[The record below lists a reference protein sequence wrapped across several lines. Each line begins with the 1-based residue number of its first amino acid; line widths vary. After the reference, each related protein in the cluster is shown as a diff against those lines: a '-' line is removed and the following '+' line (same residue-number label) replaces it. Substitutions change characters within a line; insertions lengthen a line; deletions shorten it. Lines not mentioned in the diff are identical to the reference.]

1 MTAEHEREDEEDD
14 EEEGDEE
21 VSDAVKEEDGE
32 WSQFVKESSSGERE
46 WRMERALNNKEVDM
60 HGCKWCWRYPIITQF
75 FSSFVRV

>member
-1 MTAEHEREDEEDD
+1 MTAEHEGEDD

-46 WRMERALNNKEVDM
+46 WRMEGLE
-60 HGCKWCWRYPIITQF
+60 
-75 FSSFVRV
+75 